1 MISRRLIFVIFL
13 HFLKY
18 RLRYKNKVVY
28 LHRERYKVT
37 IKYSII
43 MDFTTT
49 IKISQMIINEL
60 TGSAFVHKMQGQL
73 FKSQG
78 FTKLGEKYIGHYTEE
93 MGWVEK
99 YTDRLLDLGYVPE
112 VKVANE
118 TKLIDDAKAYIE
130 ADLKL
135 QKEGVETLYKLMP
148 SLAYDPTTYDL
159 TKAYLLDEEEDQYW
173 DEEQLDLIEK
183 IGYQNWLVKQL

>member
-1 MISRRLIFVIFL
+1 
-13 HFLKY
+13 
-18 RLRYKNKVVY
+18 
-28 LHRERYKVT
+28 
-37 IKYSII
+37 
-43 MDFTTT
+43 MDFTAT
-49 IKISQMIINEL
+49 IQISQMIINEL

-78 FTKLGEKYIGHYTEE
+78 FTKLGQKYMDHYTEE

-99 YTDRLLDLGYVPE
+99 YTDRMLDLGCIPQ
-112 VKVANE
+112 VKLENE
-118 TKLIDDAKAYIE
+118 TKLIEDPKAYVE

-135 QKEGVETLYKLMP
+135 QKEGVETLYKAMP
-148 SLAYDPTTYDL
+148 ALAGDPTTYDL

-183 IGYQNWLVKQL
+183 IGYQNWLVKQM

>member
-1 MISRRLIFVIFL
+1 
-13 HFLKY
+13 
-18 RLRYKNKVVY
+18 
-28 LHRERYKVT
+28 
-37 IKYSII
+37 

-49 IKISQMIINEL
+49 IQIAQLIINEL
-60 TGSAFVHKMQGQL
+60 AGSAFVDKMQGQL

-78 FTKLGEKYIGHYTEE
+78 FTKLGQKYIDHYTEE

-99 YTDRLLDLGYVPE
+99 YTDRLLDLGVMPE
-112 VKVANE
+112 VNVSNR
-118 TKLIDDAKAYIE
+118 TTLTDDPKAYIE

-135 QKEGVETLYKLMP
+135 QKEGVDFLYKAMP
-148 SLAYDPTTYDL
+148 SLASDPTTYDI

>member
-1 MISRRLIFVIFL
+1 
-13 HFLKY
+13 
-18 RLRYKNKVVY
+18 
-28 LHRERYKVT
+28 
-37 IKYSII
+37 

-49 IKISQMIINEL
+49 IQIAQLIINEL
-60 TGSAFVHKMQGQL
+60 AGSAFVHKMQGQL

-78 FTKLGEKYIGHYTEE
+78 FTKLGQKYIDHYTEE

-99 YTDRLLDLGYVPE
+99 YTDRLLDLGVMPE
-112 VKVANE
+112 VNVSNR
-118 TKLIDDAKAYIE
+118 TTLTDDPKAYIE

-135 QKEGVETLYKLMP
+135 QKEGVDFLYKAMP
-148 SLAYDPTTYDL
+148 SLASDPTTYDI

>member
-1 MISRRLIFVIFL
+1 
-13 HFLKY
+13 
-18 RLRYKNKVVY
+18 
-28 LHRERYKVT
+28 
-37 IKYSII
+37 
-43 MDFTTT
+43 MDFTNT
-49 IKISQMIINEL
+49 IQISQMIINEL
-60 TGSAFVHKMQGQL
+60 AGSAFVHKMQGQL

-99 YTDRLLDLGYVPE
+99 YTDRLLDLGVVPE
-112 VKVANE
+112 VKLANE
-118 TKLIDDAKAYIE
+118 TKLIEDPKAYIE

-135 QKEGVETLYKLMP
+135 QKEGVEALYKMMP
-148 SLAYDPTTYDL
+148 ALAGDPTTYDL

-173 DEEQLDLIEK
+173 DEEQMDLIEK